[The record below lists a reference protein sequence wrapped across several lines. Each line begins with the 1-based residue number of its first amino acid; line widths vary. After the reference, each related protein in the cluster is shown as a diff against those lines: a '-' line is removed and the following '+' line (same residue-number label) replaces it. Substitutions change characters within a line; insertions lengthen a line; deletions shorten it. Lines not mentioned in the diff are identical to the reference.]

1 MRINLVVA
9 RAHNGVIGR
18 QGTLP
23 WHLPADLKRF
33 REITTGHPIVMGRLT
48 HQSIGRVLPGRR
60 NLVVTSHPDA
70 VAPGATAVPS
80 LEAALVAAGRVSD
93 VMIIGGVALYEATLP
108 RADRIYL
115 TEVHADIEGDVTFP
129 PLAPAQ
135 WREVAREDHPADTHN
150 PLSYSFVIL
159 DRRPSS

>member
-9 RAHNGVIGR
+9 RARNGVIGR

-48 HQSIGRVLPGRR
+48 HQSIGRVLPGRL
-60 NLVVTSHPDA
+60 NVVVTSRPDT
-70 VAPGATAVPS
+70 VSPGAVPVPS
-80 LEAALVAAGRVSD
+80 LDAALTVAGAVSD
-93 VMIIGGVALYEATLP
+93 VMIIGGYALYLAALP

-115 TEVHADIEGDVTFP
+115 TEVHADVEGDVTFP
-129 PLAPAQ
+129 GIAPAQ
-135 WREVAREDHPADTHN
+135 WREVAREDHPADARN

-159 DRRPSS
+159 DRRPNA